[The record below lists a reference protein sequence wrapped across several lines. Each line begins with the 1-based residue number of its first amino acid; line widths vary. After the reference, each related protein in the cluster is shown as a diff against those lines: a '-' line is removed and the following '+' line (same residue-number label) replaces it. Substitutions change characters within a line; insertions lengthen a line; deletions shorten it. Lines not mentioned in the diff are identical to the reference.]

1 MTDRSRSRF
10 RILALDGGGVKGAY
24 TAAVLA
30 SIEEAA
36 GKPIAEHFDLIAG
49 TSTGG
54 ILALGLGLGLPASQL
69 LQFYLERGPDIFPS
83 TGIRTGWWRSV
94 RQFFAPKH
102 SADPLQQALADI
114 FGQRR
119 LGESR
124 QRLLIPSYDA
134 VAGDVHVFKTAH
146 DPRVR
151 EDYKRLAVEVAR
163 ATSAAPIYLPLF
175 SSSWGQQFLDG
186 GLWANCPS
194 AAALHEAIGVLGV
207 PLDDIDVLSLGTT
220 DEPFSPAR
228 RASAGG
234 LLQYGGGILK
244 LMMQAQERA
253 SWAQTQLLTKRR
265 AMRINTTVN
274 EGLYSLDDSRWIG
287 ELVSRGR
294 YDGRHNAPA
303 VIEQFLYAPAP
314 VFTPVYVT

>member
-1 MTDRSRSRF
+1 MTDRSRF

-30 SIEEAA
+30 SIEEDA

-54 ILALGLGLGLPASQL
+54 ILALGLGLGLPAPHL

-83 TGIRTGWWRSV
+83 TGIPTGWWRSL
-94 RQFFAPKH
+94 RQLFAPRH
-102 SADPLQQALADI
+102 SADQLQQALADI

-146 DPRVR
+146 DRRVR

-163 ATSAAPIYLPLF
+163 ATSAAPVYLPLF

-194 AAALHEAIGVLGV
+194 AIALHEAIGVLGV

-220 DEPFSPAR
+220 DEPFTPAR
-228 RASAGG
+228 PASAGG
-234 LLQYGGGILK
+234 LLHYGGGIIK

-253 SWAQTQLLTKRR
+253 SWAQTQLLTNRR

-274 EGLYSLDDSRWIG
+274 EDLYSLDGSRWIG

-294 YDGRHNAPA
+294 HDGRHHAQV
-303 VIEQFLYAPAP
+303 VIERFMYAPAP